1 MLLYK
6 KVHERRS
13 EIHELANEI
22 EGDLL
27 ARYRR
32 RKIIRRK
39 YAEELDDIEAY
50 GEERFT
56 TIGMVRGVL
65 LFVVYTERGARV
77 RLISARRATRYEQD
91 DYYQQ
96 DL

>member
-1 MLLYK
+1 MRDDDFEWDDAKDVENYAK
-6 KVHERRS
+6 HGIGFE
-13 EIHELANEI
+13 
-22 EGDLL
+22 D
-27 ARYRR
+27 ARGVF
-32 RKIIRRK
+32 
-39 YAEELDDIEAY
+39 DDQFAVDGVDENEAY

-56 TIGMVRGVL
+56 AIGMVRGVL

-77 RLISARRATRYEQD
+77 RLISARRATKYEQD